1 MSNTKYWLATVS
13 KEHVQRAVE
22 GGFMQ
27 VNHGKLP
34 PLKRMHKGDGVVF
47 YSSKTSMTGT
57 DKLQAFTA
65 IGVVAD
71 DDIYQVTMRDDFM
84 PYRRNVNYKICR
96 DASILPLINGLN
108 FIPDKKS
115 WGYPF
120 RYGFI
125 EISQQDYDLISAQML
140 TDKDR

>member
-1 MSNTKYWLATVS
+1 MNRKYWLVVVS
-13 KEHVQRAVE
+13 KEHVLRGVA

-27 VNHGKLP
+27 ANHGKEA

-47 YSSKTSMTGT
+47 YSSKMRMEDAG
-57 DKLQAFTA
+57 KLQMFTA
-65 IGVVAD
+65 IGEVAD
-71 DDIYQVTMRDDFM
+71 ENIYQTRMTETFV
-84 PYRRNVNYKICR
+84 PYRRNINFKHCTDV
-96 DASILPLINGLN
+96 SILPLINELN

-125 EISQQDYDLISAQML
+125 EISERDYTLISKQML
-140 TDKDR
+140 PDEEQ